1 MKKILKLFIILFVIL
16 IVYTSTAFAGEW
28 IQDGLEWKYKEGEEY
43 LTNTWKLINSNNEY
57 NNYYF
62 NDKSHMVT
70 GLYKIDNE
78 IHAFTKDGVCLS
90 NKNIR
95 IDNIVY
101 STGNNGV
108 VEDVDSRLLDLN
120 YGGEWQVSNNK
131 YQLICNGG
139 PVTNEWRV
147 IIADDKKGEKKD
159 TKISNSYYYYY
170 FDATGYM
177 VSGLQQINGE
187 YYLFDEDGRARG
199 NESIYLYNNIT
210 TDTDAKGKL
219 TYVPDDFSVE
229 KYNKEIYAALH
240 ADELEQAALKKM
252 NEEAAKN
259 SGPKTITTPIG
270 DETIKKDEL
279 QTAAIDSTYT
289 MTLGEK
295 GSAEITSE
303 YGAKITINFQY
314 PIVTGEKAD
323 IINSVIK
330 SNLSK
335 TIRDYFEDIFGS
347 YSKRTVVNLNGVKF
361 DQIYDSHLLRF
372 TFRGGSRQVIIYVNT
387 NTLEIYADN

>member
-1 MKKILKLFIILFVIL
+1 MKKIIKLIITLLIL
-16 IVYTSTAFAGEW
+16 LTVHTSMVFAGEW
-28 IQDGLEWKYKEGEEY
+28 LLDGMEWKYKEGEEY

-70 GLYKIDNE
+70 GLYKIDDK
-78 IHAFTKDGVCLS
+78 ISAFTKDGVCLS
-90 NKNIR
+90 NKKIK
-95 IDNIVY
+95 IDNVEY

-108 VEDVDSRLLDLN
+108 VEDVDSNMLLLN
-120 YGGEWQVSNNK
+120 YGGVWQSNNGN
-131 YQLICNGG
+131 YQYICNGV
-139 PVTNEWRV
+139 PVVNEWR
-147 IIADDKKGEKKD
+147 IIISGDKVY
-159 TKISNSYYYYY
+159 SYYY
-170 FDATGYM
+170 FDSMGNM
-177 VSGLQQINGE
+177 VTGLQQINGKYHMFDQDGKALSYQNINL
-187 YYLFDEDGRARG
+187 YYDVNSE
-199 NESIYLYNNIT
+199 
-210 TDTDAKGKL
+210 TDSKGEL
-219 TYVPDDFSVE
+219 TYLPDDFSIS
-229 KYNKEIYAALH
+229 KYNAKVQEILH
-240 ADELEQAALKKM
+240 AEENEKLALEKFNA
-252 NEEAAKN
+252 EAEKN
-259 SGPKTITTPIG
+259 GGPKTITTPVG
-270 DETIKKDEL
+270 NEVIKKDEL
-279 QTAAIDSTYT
+279 QASVVDSTYT

-303 YGAKITINFQY
+303 NGAKITINFQY

-323 IINSVIK
+323 SINSVIK

-335 TIRDYFEDIFGS
+335 TIRNHFEDIFGS